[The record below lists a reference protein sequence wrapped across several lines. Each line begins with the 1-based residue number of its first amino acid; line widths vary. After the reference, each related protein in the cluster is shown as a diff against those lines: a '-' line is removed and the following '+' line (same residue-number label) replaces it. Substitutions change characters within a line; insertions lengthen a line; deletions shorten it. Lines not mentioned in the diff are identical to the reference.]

1 MEDREIIERFL
12 RRDESAIT
20 EAKNKYHRYLSYI
33 ASNVLS
39 SAQDVEECE
48 NDVYFSAWTHI
59 PPDEPQSLKLY
70 LAKLM
75 RCRAVDVY
83 RAESAAKRGGT
94 QKDLSLE
101 ELLEAMPE
109 QADPSTGN
117 TVEEAIEEADY
128 VLSLLNGF
136 ALTLPVFIDVEMITY
151 DTARLDEANLTPAQ
165 LTEICKAF
173 CSVIEAGGY
182 QAGIYANKYYLQ
194 NELFTEELEQ
204 KYAIWLANYTAQ
216 TSYTGEY
223 QIWQYSENGIVNGI
237 NHAVDMNVS
246 YSRRVS
252 YAADSLTIH
261 EGQSISPVLS
271 GDSILSYR
279 SSDPLTASVDR
290 NGVIKAL
297 QPGIVTVTAVS
308 SNGTSD
314 AIEIRITEDPSF
326 RINYAD
332 MIYSYSANPLP
343 GDSNFDGQINASDAA
358 QMLIHSAQS
367 GSGSSEAQIDD
378 LQQISFDY
386 NNDGIVDASDA
397 SCVLIYSAALG
408 AGC

>member
-1 MEDREIIERFL
+1 M
-12 RRDESAIT
+12 
-20 EAKNKYHRYLSYI
+20 
-33 ASNVLS
+33 
-39 SAQDVEECE
+39 
-48 NDVYFSAWTHI
+48 DVYAENQSQDAGRFRNATALAQASATMDSVIHDPRFADCEKRQCIDVSKFQGDIDWNLVAADGI
-59 PPDEPQSLKLY
+59 DQAIVRIGFRGYGDGSLVPDPCYQQNIEGAAAAGL
-70 LAKLM
+70 
-75 RCRAVDVY
+75 DTGVY
-83 RAESAAKRGGT
+83 FFT
-94 QKDLSLE
+94 Q
-101 ELLEAMPE
+101 AI
-109 QADPSTGN
+109 

-173 CSVIEAGGY
+173 CSAIEAGGY

-290 NGVIKAL
+290 NGVITAL

-358 QMLIHSAQS
+358 QMLIHSAQN

-386 NNDGIVDASDA
+386 NNDGIVNASDA
-397 SCVLIYSAALG
+397 SCVLIYSAAHG